1 MARVPDWL
9 LDARRR
15 IDAQS
20 RDPQLGLYGTGYRAG
35 CRVALKTLPPYVID
49 PTAEDW
55 RAEGFDPPCGE
66 CEFPLCARMRPCCK
80 SPEANR

>member
-1 MARVPDWL
+1 MARVPDEL
-9 LDARRR
+9 LVARRR

-20 RDPQLGLYGTGYRAG
+20 RDPQPGAYGTGYRAG
-35 CRVALKTLPPYVID
+35 CRFALKALPPYVID

-55 RAEGFDPPCGE
+55 WAEGFDPPGE
-66 CEFPLCARMRPCCK
+66 CEFPLCARMKPCCK